1 MAFEEAAGHTPPTD
15 PPKSEGALHKG
26 GACPQSVGQVCG
38 APPPPSPEGP
48 LMGPHLRGPTPGP
61 WHTAEAGASE
71 EGPGGMTSRGPL

>member
-38 APPPPSPEGP
+38 AP
-48 LMGPHLRGPTPGP
+48 
-61 WHTAEAGASE
+61 
-71 EGPGGMTSRGPL
+71 